1 MESFAHLH
9 CHSFYSFYSGTI
21 SPARLVQ
28 LAAANDMPAIAL
40 TDHNGMYGT
49 IQFYKKANETGLKP
63 ILGVELLL
71 EKKNRSSTVLLAK
84 DYYGYTQLCD
94 LVSEF
99 HINKEF
105 SLFSSLE
112 RLYEEGRRKDNDC
125 HFIILTNDFEIA
137 NVVSKYINRDHLYIE
152 INPGVSEKVVSLVN
166 LAEAINR
173 KVIITGNVYFEKR
186 KDYAIHKLLR
196 TIVEHRTLS
205 SYSYDFISTPE
216 NYFKTANE
224 VQKLSSFSSSLL
236 APVISIVEMCNVVLP
251 MDGYKFPKF
260 SDTKGLESSVFL
272 KSICEQEACKRY
284 KVRDY
289 KFLPS
294 SVKDRIRYE
303 LSVINKLGFTDYF
316 LFVWD
321 IVQYVKRKSIPV
333 IGRGSAA
340 NSIISYI
347 LGITDVEPLSN
358 NLYFERF
365 LNLGR
370 KNPPD
375 IDIDF
380 CWKRREE
387 VLNYVYRKYGFDRV
401 AMISTHVKFMGRSL
415 IREIGKA
422 MGIPEKYLNSIC
434 SRLPY
439 FFNGSQ
445 ITEAIEKIPECRTLP
460 IKQEPLQTI
469 LRYATNINGFPR
481 HLSIHPGGIV
491 ISPTKIT
498 NFVPLEKATKGLV
511 ITQYDMFSV
520 EDIGLIKI
528 DLLSQRSLS
537 VYSDTLKTVKELY
550 SETIEDDLNKI
561 YQDEQT
567 KALIREGKTI
577 GCFYIES
584 PAMRQLLK
592 KLQVDTFQM
601 LTAASSVIRPGVAES
616 GMMQQYI
623 RRLHKIEPINYLHP
637 KMEQILKDTYGI
649 MIYQEDVLR
658 VAHEIIGLSL
668 QEADLLRRAMSGKER
683 SREEMLKLHKKFL
696 QTAISNGI
704 KKTIADEIWRQ
715 IESFAGYAFCKAHSA
730 SYAQLSFKVAYLK
743 THYPAEFMAAVLSNQ
758 GGFYHPSVYVSEA
771 HHMNLHILP
780 VNVNKSN
787 YQYTTEK
794 YIHPNYSDQIQQKRN
809 NAIRI
814 GFIQV
819 KNLSYKTIDN
829 ILKERQKGLFTSL
842 EDFLYRVD
850 IPYSEASILTK
861 LATMQFNNINLLND
875 NHRKELTTP
884 QMLWKL
890 KAIYPTINNLK
901 KKKNCSILKEIP
913 LYQEIPYIEE
923 YSIKEKVK
931 IEENYLGMTITV
943 HPLKLYIQ
951 EIQDNECI
959 SSSNFQKYTGQT
971 IYCVGWLTALKR
983 VMTSKGKYMLFIS
996 FEDLDGFYETVLF
1009 PTVYSNYGT
1018 SLIDRGPY
1026 LIKGEVVDDFGF
1038 ICINVITI
1046 KHL

>member
-1 MESFAHLH
+1 MEHFAHLH

-21 SPARLVQ
+21 SPTRLVQ
-28 LAAANDMPAIAL
+28 IAVANNMPAIAL
-40 TDHNGMYGT
+40 TDHNGMYGA
-49 IQFYKKANETGLKP
+49 IQFYKKAKETGLKP
-63 ILGVELLL
+63 ILGVELVLD
-71 EKKNRSSTVLLAK
+71 KKNKSSTVLLAK
-84 DYYGYTQLCD
+84 DYYGYTQLCE
-94 LVSEF
+94 LVSDF
-99 HINKEF
+99 NLNKEF

-112 RLYEEGRRKDNDC
+112 KLYEAGKRKDNDC
-125 HFIILTNDFEIA
+125 HFIILTNDPVVA
-137 NVVSKYINRDHLYIE
+137 NTVCRYINQNHLYIE
-152 INPGVSEKVVSLVN
+152 INPGVSEKILSLVN

-173 KVIITGNVYFEKR
+173 KVIITGNIYFEKR
-186 KDYAIHKLLR
+186 KDYVMHKLLR
-196 TIVEHRTLS
+196 TIAEHRTLS
-205 SYSYDFISTPE
+205 SNRYDFIATPE

-224 VQKLSSFSSSLL
+224 VSKLSAFPRSLL
-236 APVISIVEMCNVVLP
+236 APVTSIIEMCNVVLP
-251 MDGYKFPKF
+251 MNGYKFPKF
-260 SDTKGLESSVFL
+260 NDTEGLQSSIFL
-272 KSICEQEACKRY
+272 KNICEQEAAIRY
-284 KVRDY
+284 KVKNY
-289 KFLPS
+289 KSLPAPVS
-294 SVKDRIRYE
+294 DRIKYE
-303 LSVINKLGFTDYF
+303 LQVINELGFTDYF

-321 IVQYVKRKSIPV
+321 IVQYAKKKSIPL

-347 LGITDVEPLSN
+347 LGVTDVEPLSN

-365 LNLGR
+365 LNLER

-387 VLNYVYRKYGFDRV
+387 VLNYVYQKYGFDRV

-422 MGIPEKYLNSIC
+422 MGLPERYLNGIC

-439 FFNGSQ
+439 FFNGNQ
-445 ITEAIEKIPECRTLP
+445 ITEVIEKIPECRTLP
-460 IKQEPLQTI
+460 INQEPLKTI
-469 LRYATNINGFPR
+469 LQYAANINGFPR

-550 SETIEDDLNKI
+550 SETAEDDLDKI
-561 YQDEQT
+561 YQNEQT
-567 KALIREGKTI
+567 KALIRKGETI

-592 KLQVDTFQM
+592 KLKVDTFPM

-623 RRLHKIEPINYLHP
+623 RRHLKIEPVSYLHP
-637 KMEQILKDTYGI
+637 KMKQMLKDTYGV

-668 QEADLLRRAMSGKER
+668 GEADLLRKAMSGKER
-683 SREEMLKLHKKFL
+683 SQEKMLKLRKKFL

-704 KKTIADEIWRQ
+704 KNTAANEIWRQ

-771 HHMNLHILP
+771 RRMNLHILP

-794 YIHPNYSDQIQQKRN
+794 YTHPEYPDQIQQNRN

-842 EDFLYRVD
+842 ENFLYRVD
-850 IPYSEASILTK
+850 ISYSEAYILTK
-861 LATMQFNNINLLND
+861 LGAMQFSNANLLND
-875 NHRKELTTP
+875 NRRKKLTTP

-901 KKKNCSILKEIP
+901 GKQNHSILKEIP
-913 LYQEIPYIEE
+913 LYQEIPDIKE

-931 IEENYLGMTITV
+931 IEEDYLGMAITV
-943 HPLKLYIQ
+943 HPLELCIQ
-951 EIQDNECI
+951 EIQDNECV
-959 SSSNFQKYTGQT
+959 SSSDFWQYKGQI

-983 VMTSKGKYMLFIS
+983 VVTSKCKYMLFLS
-996 FEDLDGFYETVLF
+996 FEDLNGFYETVLF
-1009 PTVYSNYGT
+1009 PTIYAKYGT
-1018 SLIDRGPY
+1018 SLTDRGPY
-1026 LIKGEVVDDFGF
+1026 IIKGEVVDDFGSVS
-1038 ICINVITI
+1038 INVIAI